1 MSLISIYT
9 TSCASSDMKYIQS
22 ELSAHPRS
30 VNIRSLRSVLDA
42 PPPPPPQS
50 EKEVNI
56 TSINYRNCFG
66 EEDVEQTITLSKI
79 KKKTAHFSPN
89 ILRPRDAVR
98 WYGYYLLY
106 NKYEEDCII
115 QFSNTLRCFHYFLC
129 FVT

>member
-9 TSCASSDMKYIQS
+9 TTCASSDMKYIQS

-30 VNIRSLRSVLDA
+30 VNIRSLRSV

-56 TSINYRNCFG
+56 ISINYRNYFG

-79 KKKTAHFSPN
+79 
-89 ILRPRDAVR
+89 
-98 WYGYYLLY
+98 
-106 NKYEEDCII
+106 
-115 QFSNTLRCFHYFLC
+115 
-129 FVT
+129 